1 MREALFNVLDAR
13 LDVDGI
19 VVLDLYAGSG
29 ALGLEAISRGASRAV
44 FVEQDQRAARTITAN
59 IAELGVGAATEV
71 RRAPVATVVSGG
83 VDRPV
88 DLVLA
93 DPPYD
98 LPDSEVEEL
107 LAALD
112 ARGWAREGTVAV
124 IERRASGRELSW
136 PPGWSPWPSRRYG
149 DTRLDFAERQP
160 PNDSRRTTAAE
171 RQPPSR

>member
-44 FVEQDQRAARTITAN
+44 FVEQDQRAARTISGN

-71 RRAPVATVVSGG
+71 RRAPVATVVAGG

-112 ARGWAREGTVAV
+112 ARGWTREGTIAV

-136 PPGWSPWPSRRYG
+136 PSGWSPWPSRRYG
-149 DTRLDFAERQP
+149 DTRLDIAERQP
-160 PNDSRRTTAAE
+160 PNDSRR
-171 RQPPSR
+171 RGDDRR